1 MRQRGGVRIVALWAL
16 VPLQL
21 ACMGFFVWEIGADVL
36 GFRSEPISW
45 AMRELIEIG
54 AALGLVIGFAI
65 GLLTLVVTLR
75 HNHRMEGQLRAA
87 SGAFAELLEERF
99 QTWGLTPA
107 ERDVAWFT
115 LKGFSNAE
123 IARLRE
129 TSEGTVKAQGNAIYR
144 KAGVSGRTQL
154 LSLFIED
161 MLERRPG
168 TEVAEP
174 PAPVGEASPLS

>member
-1 MRQRGGVRIVALWAL
+1 MARRPGIRTVALWAL

-21 ACMGFFVWEIGADVL
+21 LFMGFFVWDIAAGVL
-36 GFRSEPISW
+36 GLRSEPISW

-54 AALGLVIGFAI
+54 AALGLIVGFLIGVWA
-65 GLLTLVVTLR
+65 LLVTIR
-75 HNHRMEGQLRAA
+75 RNRAMEGQLRAA

-99 QTWGLTPA
+99 QGWGLTPA

-115 LKGFSNAE
+115 LKGFSIAE
-123 IARLRE
+123 IASLRD

-161 MLERRPG
+161 MLEQRPAPAAPDASAP
-168 TEVAEP
+168 AEP
-174 PAPVGEASPLS
+174 ARKIS